1 MTEHQKAL
9 ERIVQLC
16 SKSSKPTHRTCRIYD
31 VALEGLGLTHI
42 QRINEI
48 RNKLGN
54 EAVDAYIARQEQART
69 RAIAKDQKRKEKYE
83 NRSGF

>member
-1 MTEHQKAL
+1 MTTHRKAL

-16 SKSSKPTHRTCRIYD
+16 SKSSNPTHRTCRIYD
-31 VALEGLGLTHI
+31 IALEGLGLTHI

-48 RNKLGN
+48 RNSLGN
-54 EAVDAYIARQEQART
+54 EAVDAYIARQEQARL
-69 RAIAKDQKRKEKYE
+69 RAIAKDQRRKERHE